1 MTLKELRKIKGLT
14 QGGLAAAL
22 GLSASA
28 IAKVESGRGNVSE
41 NMLTKIKE
49 VYGIDLNADSV
60 PAAEAE
66 AEPAAP
72 KKTTRGKKP
81 EPAAEKKATRG
92 KKAEPAAEKKS
103 SAGKKEEKAATI
115 IIQSVMGGEIT
126 ADEIMARIAEY
137 VGAVDKIYIKPEE
150 NRAYW
155 VKGSESG
162 CINLW

>member
-49 VYGIDLNADSV
+49 VYGIDLNTDSV
-60 PAAEAE
+60 PE
-66 AEPAAP
+66 AEPAAEPEKKSARGKKAEPAATP
-72 KKTTRGKKP
+72 KKTP
-81 EPAAEKKATRG
+81 RG

-103 SAGKKEEKAATI
+103 SAGKKEEKAAAI
-115 IIQSVMGGEIT
+115 IIQSALGGEIT
-126 ADEIMARIAEY
+126 TDEIMARITEHIGSVEKVY
-137 VGAVDKIYIKPEE
+137 VKPEE
-150 NRAYW
+150 NAAYW

>member
-28 IAKVESGRGNVSE
+28 IAKVESGRGKVSE
-41 NMLTKIKE
+41 GMLSKIKE
-49 VYGIDLNADSV
+49 VYGIDLVNDS
-60 PAAEAE
+60 E
-66 AEPAAP
+66 AEPAA
-72 KKTTRGKKP
+72 
-81 EPAAEKKATRG
+81 EPEKKSARG
-92 KKAEPAAEKKS
+92 KKAEPAATPKKTPRGKKAEPAVEKKS
-103 SAGKKEEKAATI
+103 SAGKKEEKAAAI

-126 ADEIMARIAEY
+126 TDEIMARIVEY
-137 VGAVDKIYIKPEE
+137 IGPVEKVYVKPED
-150 NRAYW
+150 NAAYW